1 MNSEPLSKLN
11 DYELTNKSQD
21 VRGWPVKDASGAV
34 LGKVQELLVDTQAEH
49 VTTLVLDNGQ
59 HISASDVTLA
69 DRTVLLAGAQRAA
82 APVATSARAGTEE
95 VIPLVE
101 ERIKVGKRT
110 VERGAVHVETKV
122 VTTPV
127 EENVRL
133 REEHVS
139 VERHAVDRPVAPG
152 DAAFQAR
159 TVDMTAMGEDVVVQK
174 SAHVVE
180 EVVIRKD
187 AGERQETVRDNVRHT
202 ELLTSDGEVKDH
214 DGFRKHFA
222 GTYGKTGSAYEQYAP
237 AYKFGAT
244 MHQDKRF
251 AGSDWSTVE
260 PQARAAWEQKNPGT
274 WEHFKDAVGHAW
286 TSMTGSN

>member
-21 VRGWPVKDASGAV
+21 VRGWTVKDASGTV
-34 LGKVQELLVDTQAEH
+34 LGKVQELLVDTNAEH
-49 VTTLVLDNGQ
+49 VSALLLDNGSQ
-59 HISASDVTLA
+59 VPASDVTLA
-69 DRTVLLAGAQRAA
+69 DHTVLLGGARTA
-82 APVATSARAGTEE
+82 APVASGTARAGVEE

-122 VTTPV
+122 VTEPV
-127 EENVRL
+127 EQNVRL

-139 VERHAVDRPVAPG
+139 VERHAVDRPVAAG
-152 DAAFQAR
+152 DTAFQSR

-174 SAHVVE
+174 TAHVVE

-187 AGERQETVRDNVRHT
+187 AGERQETVRDNLRHT
-202 ELLTSDGEVKDH
+202 ELLTSDGALKD
-214 DGFRKHFA
+214 DKGFREHFA
-222 GTYGKTGSAYEQYAP
+222 GTYGKSGSSYEQYAP

-251 AGSDWSTVE
+251 GGSDWAAVE
-260 PQARAAWEQKNPGT
+260 PHAREAWEQKNPGT

-286 TSMTGSN
+286 TKMTG